1 MKPNLVKDNS
11 KKSIIDLFAVFLIF
25 AFFIRLAI
33 GIGYYNEQDTLWYQQ
48 WALSLPDG
56 LFNVYARA
64 DAIDLDYPPIYLFFL
79 YILGWIFRFVGADC
93 HKYVLMFLM
102 KLWPILADM
111 LCAIALFSVFKK
123 SSAKTGLVAAALW
136 LFNPSVLFNSSFWG
150 QTDQLM
156 CLLLM
161 ISFVSLERDKPLL
174 ACFLFAIAGMTKY
187 QCLFFTPVFL
197 TELFV
202 KYRVSAFLKGILTA
216 AGTVAAV
223 FLPFMIGSKNLLLF
237 FDVYLKGQGRYPH
250 CTLNAYNI
258 YGMFG
263 LNWIEDS
270 KTIIGG
276 LSLYVLSMF
285 FVVLA
290 VLAVIA
296 IYLLA
301 YRRSVWVIGFWFMNT
316 LFMFMT
322 RMHERY
328 QFVALIFILMAAL
341 TLKNRGFFYGFLGL
355 SFITFI
361 NQAIPMFSWNSK
373 NSLFSAYYGDFMFI
387 FSFINVALYFITSYI
402 CFKFLF
408 TKEEDE
414 TDCVLKKGV

>member
-1 MKPNLVKDNS
+1 MKLELSNS
-11 KKSIIDLFAVFLIF
+11 KKNKGMLDLFFTLLVF
-25 AFFIRLAI
+25 AFFLRLAI
-33 GIGYYNEQDTLWYQQ
+33 GIGYYNEQDTLWYRQ

-79 YILGWIFRFVGADC
+79 YILGWIFKFVGADC
-93 HKYVLMFLM
+93 HQYLLMFLM

-111 LCAIALFSVFKK
+111 ACGIALFAVFRKTSV
-123 SSAKTGLVAAALW
+123 KTGIIAASLW

-156 CLLLM
+156 CLLLLV
-161 ISFVSLERDKPLL
+161 SFVSLEREKPLL
-174 ACFLFAIAGMTKY
+174 ACILFAIAGMTKY

-202 KYRVSAFLKGILTA
+202 KYRVSTFFKGILSA
-216 AGTVAAV
+216 ALTVAAV
-223 FLPFMIGSKNLLLF
+223 FLPFMIGSKNLFLF
-237 FDVYLKGQGRYPH
+237 LDVYLKGQGRYPH

-258 YGMFG
+258 YGIFG
-263 LNWIEDS
+263 LNWKVDS
-270 KTIIGG
+270 KAIIGG
-276 LSLYVLSMF
+276 LSLYALSMF
-285 FVVLA
+285 LVVLA
-290 VLAVIA
+290 ILAVIA
-296 IYLLA
+296 IYLFAKRL
-301 YRRSVWVIGFWFMNT
+301 SVWVIGFWFMNT

-328 QFVALIFILMAAL
+328 QFVALIFILMAAF

-355 SFITFI
+355 SFITFV

-373 NSLFSAYYGDFMFI
+373 NSLFSIYYGDLMFT
-387 FSFINVALYFITSYI
+387 FSFLNLVLYIITSYM

-408 TKEEDE
+408 TEKAKELE
-414 TDCVLKKGV
+414 T

>member
-1 MKPNLVKDNS
+1 MKPELS
-11 KKSIIDLFAVFLIF
+11 KAQSTKRLFDLFLTLLIF
-25 AFFIRLAI
+25 GLFLRLAI
-33 GIGYYNEQDTLWYQQ
+33 GIGYYNEQDTLWYQK

-64 DAIDLDYPPIYLFFL
+64 DAIDLDYPPVYLFFL
-79 YILGWIFRFVGADC
+79 YILGWIFKVVGADC

-111 LCAIALFSVFKK
+111 LCGIALFMVFKK
-123 SSAKTGLVAAALW
+123 SNVKAGLVAATLW
-136 LFNPSVLFNSSFWG
+136 IFNPSVLFNSSFWG
-150 QTDQLM
+150 HADQFM
-156 CLLLM
+156 CLLLLV
-161 ISFVSLERDKPLL
+161 SFVALERDKPFL
-174 ACFLFAIAGMTKY
+174 ACVLFAVAGMTKY

-202 KYRVSAFLKGILTA
+202 KYRVSTFFKGILSA
-216 AGTVAAV
+216 AAMVAAV
-223 FLPFMIGSKNLLLF
+223 FLPFMIGSKNPLLF

-263 LNWIEDS
+263 LNWVEDS

-276 LSLYVLSMF
+276 LSLYALSMF

-290 VLAVIA
+290 VLAVIT
-296 IYLLA
+296 IYLFA
-301 YRRSVWVIGFWFMNT
+301 KRRSVWVIGFWFMNT

-328 QFVALIFILMAAL
+328 QFVALIFILMATL

-355 SFITFI
+355 SFITFV
-361 NQAIPMFSWNSK
+361 NQAIPMFNWNVR
-373 NSLFSAYYGDFMFI
+373 NSLFSQYYGDFMFT
-387 FSFINVALYFITSYI
+387 FSFLNVVLYIVTSYM

-408 TKEEDE
+408 TEQPKELE
-414 TDCVLKKGV
+414 V